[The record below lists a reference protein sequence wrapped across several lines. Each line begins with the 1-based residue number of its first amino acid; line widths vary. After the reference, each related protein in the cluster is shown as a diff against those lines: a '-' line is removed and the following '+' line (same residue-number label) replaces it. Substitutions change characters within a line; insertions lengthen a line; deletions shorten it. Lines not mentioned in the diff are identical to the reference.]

1 VSALIDY
8 IKGIVK
14 DTGDNFIVVENNGIG
29 YRIFTSMNT
38 SREIS
43 EGDELKIYAD
53 MVVREDD
60 ISLYG
65 FYDKNELKMFRMLNK
80 VNGIGSKLA
89 LAVLSTLDY
98 NDLARSI
105 ALADS
110 ASLTS
115 VSGVGKKTAQRI
127 ILDLKDKVI
136 KEFGEMEM
144 PESPK
149 ENRSITSKGEHRDAV
164 DALMAL
170 GYGRTDASSAV
181 QTVYEE
187 GMKAQKII
195 KEALKT
201 LLKR

>member
-1 VSALIDY
+1 MIDY

-14 DTGDNFIVVENNGIG
+14 DTGENFIVVENNGIG

-38 SREIS
+38 IGEIRD
-43 EGDELKIYAD
+43 GDELKIYAD
-53 MVVREDD
+53 MAVREDD

-65 FYDKNELKMFRMLNK
+65 FYDKSELKMFRMLNK

-89 LAVLSTLDY
+89 LAVLSTIDY
-98 NDLARSI
+98 NDVARFI
-105 ALADS
+105 ALGDGE
-110 ASLTS
+110 SLTS

-127 ILDLKDKVI
+127 ILDLKEKVI
-136 KEFGEMEM
+136 KEFGEMDM
-144 PESPK
+144 PDSARHSRKIP
-149 ENRSITSKGEHRDAV
+149 SKAEHRDAV

-170 GYGRTDASSAV
+170 GYGSTDASNAV
-181 QTVYEE
+181 QSVYEE
-187 GMKAQKII
+187 GMKAQTII

>member
-1 VSALIDY
+1 MGLIDY

-14 DTGDNFIVVENNGIG
+14 DTGENFIVVENNGIG

-38 SREIS
+38 IGEIS
-43 EGDELKIYAD
+43 DGDELKIYAD

-65 FYDKNELKMFRMLNK
+65 FYDKSELKMFRMLNK

-89 LAVLSTLDY
+89 LAVLSTIDY
-98 NDLARSI
+98 NDVARCI

-136 KEFGEMEM
+136 KEFGEMDM
-144 PESPK
+144 PESVRQGRNLP
-149 ENRSITSKGEHRDAV
+149 SKGENRDAV

-170 GYGRTDASSAV
+170 GYGRTDASTAV
-181 QTVYEE
+181 QSVYEE
-187 GMKAQKII
+187 GMKAQTII

>member
-1 VSALIDY
+1 MGLIDY

-14 DTGDNFIVVENNGIG
+14 DTGENFIVVENNGIG

-38 SREIS
+38 IGEIS
-43 EGDELKIYAD
+43 DGDELKIYAD

-65 FYDKNELKMFRMLNK
+65 FYDKSELKMFRMLNK

-89 LAVLSTLDY
+89 LAVLSTIDY
-98 NDLARSI
+98 NDVARCI
-105 ALADS
+105 ALSDS

-136 KEFGEMEM
+136 KEFGEMDM
-144 PESPK
+144 PESVRQGRNLP
-149 ENRSITSKGEHRDAV
+149 SKGENRDAV

-170 GYGRTDASSAV
+170 GYGRTDASTAV
-181 QTVYEE
+181 QSVYEE
-187 GMKAQKII
+187 GMKAQTII

>member
-1 VSALIDY
+1 MIDY

-14 DTGDNFIVVENNGIG
+14 DTGENFIVVENNGIG

-38 SREIS
+38 IGEIS
-43 EGDELKIYAD
+43 DGDELKIYAD

-65 FYDKNELKMFRMLNK
+65 FYDKSELKMFRMLNK

-89 LAVLSTLDY
+89 LAVLSTIDY
-98 NDLARSI
+98 NDVARCI

-136 KEFGEMEM
+136 KEFGEMDM
-144 PESPK
+144 PESVRQGRNLP
-149 ENRSITSKGEHRDAV
+149 SKGENRDAV

-170 GYGRTDASSAV
+170 GYGRTDASTAV
-181 QTVYEE
+181 QSVYEE
-187 GMKAQKII
+187 GMKAQTII

>member
-1 VSALIDY
+1 MGLIDY

-14 DTGDNFIVVENNGIG
+14 DTGENFIVVENNGIG

-38 SREIS
+38 IGEIS
-43 EGDELKIYAD
+43 DGDELKIYAD

-65 FYDKNELKMFRMLNK
+65 FYDKSELKMFRMLNK

-89 LAVLSTLDY
+89 LAVLSTIDY
-98 NDLARSI
+98 NDVARCI
-105 ALADS
+105 ALSDS

-136 KEFGEMEM
+136 KEFGEMNM
-144 PESPK
+144 PESVRQGRNLP
-149 ENRSITSKGEHRDAV
+149 SKGENRDAV

-170 GYGRTDASSAV
+170 GYGRTDASTAV
-181 QTVYEE
+181 QSVYEE
-187 GMKAQKII
+187 GMKAQTII